1 MSDRVL
7 KKFTTQAEQAQAQID
22 KFRVELDKDPA
33 YALSWGLTA
42 FQAAARLKVANML
55 VEAFSPREGAHEY
68 TVANAVSHLTD
79 RVMGLARY
87 PAQSTSPTSNLME
100 QYEAAAYAEAL
111 DELKYMASPETV

>member
-1 MSDRVL
+1 MMSAKAL
-7 KKFTTQAEQAQAQID
+7 KKFTAIAEQAQAQID
-22 KFRVELDKDPA
+22 KFKAELDKDPA
-33 YALSWGLTA
+33 YALGWGLTA
-42 FQAAARLKVANML
+42 FQSAARLKVANML

-100 QYEAAAYAEAL
+100 QYEAAAFAEAL
-111 DELKYMASPETV
+111 DELKYISE